1 LEPSVG
7 TGNFLYAAKDLP
19 LNVSISAFE
28 INETTAKI
36 AKILHPEASINVRSF
51 ETEFIDE
58 QGNKNEI
65 YQHYDLIIGN
75 PPYGEHRGFYKG
87 LGEESKISKYED
99 YFVKRSLD
107 VLKHDGIL
115 AMVLPSGWLNRQNN
129 LKNAELVK
137 AFRLPTGAFA
147 GTQVG
152 TDIIILRKT
161 ARKSRITFLTILKG
175 IPKIFW
181 AKSAKNRIVLE
192 GWNST
197 FTETWTKH

>member
-1 LEPSVG
+1 
-7 TGNFLYAAKDLP
+7 
-19 LNVSISAFE
+19 
-28 INETTAKI
+28 
-36 AKILHPEASINVRSF
+36 
-51 ETEFIDE
+51 
-58 QGNKNEI
+58 
-65 YQHYDLIIGN
+65 
-75 PPYGEHRGFYKG
+75 

-152 TDIIILRKT
+152 TDIIILRKDSQKIAHNISDHFERNPQNILGEIREKPNRFGRMELYVHGNLDEALSQLQRLQVKKT
-161 ARKSRITFLTILKG
+161 ERIGNLFEDLLYD
-175 IPKIFW
+175 
-181 AKSAKNRIVLE
+181 NL
-192 GWNST
+192 N
-197 FTETWTKH
+197 